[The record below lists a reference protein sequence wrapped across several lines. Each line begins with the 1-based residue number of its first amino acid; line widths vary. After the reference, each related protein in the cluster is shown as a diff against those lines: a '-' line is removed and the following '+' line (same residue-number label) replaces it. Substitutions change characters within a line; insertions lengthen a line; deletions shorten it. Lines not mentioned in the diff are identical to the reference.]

1 MGNPNLNI
9 NEDSGLDWDT
19 EIGDS
24 APEDDLYFLDD
35 QNAASKSRGYRP
47 RAWDEPETKELFYI
61 SDSKGNDYFFD
72 GVFKTEHSSKRRLT
86 QHPVQTGANITD
98 HSYQIPM
105 SLTLEVGV
113 SDSMDVYKLSW
124 SGNANSKSVN
134 AYQKLRKIQDSGQ
147 PLKVITR
154 MCSYEN
160 MVIESIAI
168 QEDYKSLYSMKAGI
182 SFQQIII
189 ADVAMRKISA
199 SKQTT
204 EVNSSATKQPLSAND
219 FDSEVRK
226 IFKTVTG
233 IKDETLKAW
242 GLR

>member
-1 MGNPNLNI
+1 MPNPDLNI
-9 NEDSGLDWDT
+9 NEDSGVDWNT
-19 EIGDS
+19 EIDDS
-24 APEDDLYFLDD
+24 APEDDLYLLDD
-35 QNAASKSRGYRP
+35 QNTPSKSRGYRP
-47 RAWDEPETKELFYI
+47 KAWDEPETKELFYI

-72 GVFKTEHSSKRRLT
+72 GVFKTEHTSKRRLT

-105 SLTLEVGV
+105 SLMLEVGV
-113 SDSMDVYKLSW
+113 SDSMDVYRLSW
-124 SGNANSKSVN
+124 SGNAKSKSVN
-134 AYQKLRKIQDSGQ
+134 AYQKLREIQDSGQ

-160 MVIESIAI
+160 MVIESVTI

-189 ADVAMRKISA
+189 SDVAMKKISA

-204 EVNSSATKQPLSAND
+204 EVNTSATKQPLSAND
-219 FDSEVRK
+219 YNSEFSKLLPGVTK
-226 IFKTVTG
+226 FKED
-233 IKDETLKAW
+233 ILKAW
-242 GLR
+242 GLK